1 MGSLEYDLRHGL
13 KNLDQVLRT
22 VRLRFSRRSASLTR
36 RLLEKHAMPPG
47 QDWGPGP
54 WLVVDLHTTRPDGQQ
69 GRRAYALLAYFV
81 RAGYRVAL
89 VANRGFVGN
98 IDRKLKRP
106 LLEHPMTVIE
116 DVGAFGGDDATLL
129 TDRPRRTLPPG
140 FRRQI
145 VVKTSGPFEPARGQ
159 VAFPFALHPTT
170 LHLGMDSDLERL
182 REMPR
187 RWRVFFS
194 GACSKASYDTHW
206 IRREFGMVPR
216 SRVLEIISEELPTEF
231 PASADEVE
239 DLLTREVSGFVW
251 PPESAAAIA
260 PERWLEVVAHAA
272 VFAAA
277 PGVSYPMCHNII
289 EAMAVGTVPL
299 TEYPEQFDPPL
310 RHGENCVAYSGE
322 GGLRSSIREIEQM
335 TPAAL
340 TSLGGA
346 AAEYYDAHI
355 APEAFVR
362 SLEAD
367 PRPTLVLHLK
377 GYERPPLA

>member
-1 MGSLEYDLRHGL
+1 M
-13 KNLDQVLRT
+13 
-22 VRLRFSRRSASLTR
+22 
-36 RLLEKHAMPPG
+36 
-47 QDWGPGP
+47 
-54 WLVVDLHTTRPDGQQ
+54 
-69 GRRAYALLAYFV
+69 
-81 RAGYRVAL
+81 
-89 VANRGFVGN
+89 
-98 IDRKLKRP
+98 
-106 LLEHPMTVIE
+106 
-116 DVGAFGGDDATLL
+116 
-129 TDRPRRTLPPG
+129 
-140 FRRQI
+140 
-145 VVKTSGPFEPARGQ
+145 
-159 VAFPFALHPTT
+159 AFPFALHPTT

-251 PPESAAAIA
+251 PPESAAAIPPA
-260 PERWLEVVAHAA
+260 RWLEVVAHAA

-310 RHGENCVAYSGE
+310 RHGENCLAYSGE
-322 GGLRSSIREIEQM
+322 GGLRSRIREIEQM

-340 TSLGGA
+340 TALGRA

-377 GYERPPLA
+377 GYERPPV